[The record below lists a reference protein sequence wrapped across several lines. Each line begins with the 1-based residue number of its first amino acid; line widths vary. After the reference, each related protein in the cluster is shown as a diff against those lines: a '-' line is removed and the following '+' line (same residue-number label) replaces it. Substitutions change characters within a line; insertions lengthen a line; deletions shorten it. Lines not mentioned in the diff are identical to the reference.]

1 MRSVFLSVLALWFF
15 MSPAFA
21 WYAAGHKMTAGI
33 AFELLSEKRQQ
44 QAAAILHAHP
54 RFRQD
59 FAAAMPQEIASGSE
73 RAKTLWMFERASIW
87 PDLVQHLGKAVG
99 ARYHRGAWHYI
110 NLPVFLTAEDETELA
125 RGLDHNVSVEFAPPL
140 RDNLNVVQALKGNL
154 LVWQDESAS
163 AADRAV
169 ALCWILHLTSDL
181 HQPLHN
187 VALFN
192 REYFPQGD
200 RGGNRIAIRRK
211 RDVSN
216 LHAVWDSLPNR
227 SDDLTP
233 DEKTKALLSND
244 VARIQSIDAWARQ
257 QHMRAIEYVYTQEV
271 TRQLLQR
278 ISKQQDPEIEL
289 TPEYLSTARQVAL
302 PQVIIAGHRIA
313 ALITN

>member
-1 MRSVFLSVLALWFF
+1 MRSVFLSVLALWFV

-21 WYAAGHKMTAGI
+21 WNEAGHKMSAGI
-33 AFELLSEKRQQ
+33 AFELLGEKQQQ
-44 QAAAILHAHP
+44 QAAAIFNAHP

-59 FAAAMPQEIASGSE
+59 FAAAMPQEIASGSA
-73 RAKTLWMFERASIW
+73 RAKALWMFERASIW
-87 PDLVQHLGKAVG
+87 PDLVQHRGKAVA
-99 ARYHRGAWHYI
+99 ARYHRGTWHYI
-110 NLPVFLTAEDETELA
+110 NLPVFLSVEDETELA
-125 RGLDHNVSVEFAPPL
+125 HGLEHNVSTEFAPPL
-140 RDNLNVVQALKGNL
+140 RENLNVVQALKGNL
-154 LVWQDESAS
+154 LVWRNESAS
-163 AADRAV
+163 TADRAV

-187 VALFN
+187 AALFS

-200 RGGNRIAIRRK
+200 RGGNSIAIRRK

-216 LHAVWDSLPNR
+216 LHAVWDRLPNR

-233 DEKTKALLSND
+233 DEKTRALLSND

-257 QHMRAIEYVYTQEV
+257 QHMRAMEYVYTEEV

-278 ISKQQDPEIEL
+278 ISNRQDPEIEL
-289 TPEYLSTARQVAL
+289 SPEYLSTAKQVAL
-302 PQVIIAGHRIA
+302 PQVIIAGHRVA

>member
-1 MRSVFLSVLALWFF
+1 MRSVFLSVLALWFV

-21 WYAAGHKMTAGI
+21 WNEAAHKMTAGI
-33 AFELLSEKRQQ
+33 AFELLSEKQQ
-44 QAAAILHAHP
+44 QAAAVLHAHP

-73 RAKTLWMFERASIW
+73 RAKALWMFERASIW
-87 PDLVQHLGKAVG
+87 PDLVQHLGEAVG
-99 ARYHRGAWHYI
+99 ARYHRGTWHYI
-110 NLPVFLTAEDETELA
+110 NLPVFLSAEDETELA
-125 RGLDHNVSVEFAPPL
+125 RSLHHNVSTEFAPPL

-154 LVWQDESAS
+154 LVWRDESAS
-163 AADRAV
+163 AADRAM
-169 ALCWILHLTSDL
+169 ALCWILHLIGDL

-187 VALFN
+187 VALIS

-200 RGGNRIAIRRK
+200 RGGNSIAIRRK
-211 RDVSN
+211 HDVTN
-216 LHAVWDSLPNR
+216 LHAVWDGLPNR

-257 QHMRAIEYVYTQEV
+257 QHMRAMEYVYTQEV

-278 ISKQQDPEIEL
+278 ISNQQDPEIEL
-289 TPEYLSTARQVAL
+289 TPEYLSIARQVAL

-313 ALITN
+313 VLITN

>member
-1 MRSVFLSVLALWFF
+1 

-21 WYAAGHKMTAGI
+21 WHAAGHKMTAGI

-44 QAAAILHAHP
+44 QAAAVLHAHP

-59 FAAAMPQEIASGSE
+59 FAAAMPQEIARGSE
-73 RAKTLWMFERASIW
+73 RAKALWMFERASIW
-87 PDLVQHLGKAVG
+87 PDLVQHFGKEVG
-99 ARYHRGAWHYI
+99 ARYHRGTWHYI
-110 NLPVFLTAEDETELA
+110 NLPVFLSPEDETELA
-125 RGLDHNVSVEFAPPL
+125 RGLDHNVSTEFTPPL
-140 RDNLNVVQALKGNL
+140 RENLNVVQALTGNL
-154 LVWQDESAS
+154 LVWRDESAS

-169 ALCWILHLTSDL
+169 ALCWILHLTADL

-187 VALFN
+187 VALFS

-200 RGGNRIAIRRK
+200 RGGNSIAIRRK
-211 RDVSN
+211 HDVTN
-216 LHAVWDSLPNR
+216 LHVVWDGLPNR

-233 DEKTKALLSND
+233 DEKTEALLSND
-244 VARIQSIDAWARQ
+244 VARIRSIDAWAHQ
-257 QHMRAIEYVYTQEV
+257 QHMRAMEYVYTQEV

-278 ISKQQDPEIEL
+278 ISNQQDPEIEL

-302 PQVIIAGHRIA
+302 PQIIIAGHRIA

>member
-1 MRSVFLSVLALWFF
+1 VRSVFLSVLALWLVVL
-15 MSPAFA
+15 PAFA
-21 WYAAGHKMTAGI
+21 WNEAGHKMTAGI
-33 AFELLSEKRQQ
+33 AFGLLSEKQQQ
-44 QAAAILHAHP
+44 QAAAILNAHP

-59 FAAAMPQEIASGSE
+59 FAAAMPQEIASGSAW
-73 RAKTLWMFERASIW
+73 AKALWMFERASIW
-87 PDLVQHLGKAVG
+87 PDLVQHRGKTVG
-99 ARYHRGAWHYI
+99 ARYHRGTWHYI

-125 RGLDHNVSVEFAPPL
+125 RGLHHNVSTEFAPPL
-140 RDNLNVVQALKGNL
+140 RENLNVVQALKGNL
-154 LVWQDESAS
+154 LVWRNESAS

-187 VALFN
+187 VALFS

-200 RGGNRIAIRRK
+200 RGGNSIAVRRK

-233 DEKTKALLSND
+233 DEKTRALLSND
-244 VARIQSIDAWARQ
+244 VARIESIDAWARQ
-257 QHMRAIEYVYTQEV
+257 QHMRAMDYVYTEEV

-278 ISKQQDPEIEL
+278 ISNHQDPEIEL

-302 PQVIIAGHRIA
+302 PQVIIAGHRVA
-313 ALITN
+313 ALIAN